1 MLYKRLRAT
10 ARIHRASELSH
21 TQVEI
26 MSFLGRSSSFVRFSV
41 EGDLPDNPLEFIGDR
56 IGSFVFEDIDDNFEE
71 YSVGWVSVMNM
82 FDSTFEYGSH
92 LFGDYV
98 VLSLRV
104 DERKVSPSI
113 LKKFTQ
119 KEEERV
125 KKEKQLP
132 KLSRTLKLEIKER
145 VKTELTRKAMPLP
158 AVYDLVWS
166 LSESSLYFFST
177 NKKAQMLLED
187 FFKDC
192 FGLVLVLQIP
202 FTTAVQLLPDDEGQ
216 ARLEQITPELYV

>member
-1 MLYKRLRAT
+1 
-10 ARIHRASELSH
+10 
-21 TQVEI
+21 

-41 EGDLPDNPLEFIGDR
+41 EGDLPDNPLEFISDR
-56 IGSFVFEDIDDNFEE
+56 VKSFTFEDIDDNFEE
-71 YSVGWVSVMNM
+71 YSVGWVSVLNM
-82 FDSTFEYGSH
+82 FDSAFEYDSH
-92 LFGDYV
+92 FYGDYV

-119 KEEERV
+119 KEEERI

-132 KLSRTLKLEIKER
+132 KLSRTMRLEIKER
-145 VKTELTRKAMPLP
+145 IRTELTRKAMPLP

-166 LSESSLYFFST
+166 LGESSLYFFST
-177 NKKAQMLLED
+177 NKKAHMLLED

-192 FGLVLVLQIP
+192 FGLVLMLQIP
-202 FTTAVQLLPDDEGQ
+202 FSTAAQLVTDDKKL
-216 ARLEQITPELYV
+216 ARLEQITPEIFV

>member
-145 VKTELTRKAMPLP
+145 IKTELTRKAMPLP

>member
-1 MLYKRLRAT
+1 
-10 ARIHRASELSH
+10 
-21 TQVEI
+21 
-26 MSFLGRSSSFVRFSV
+26 MSFLSGSSSFVRFTV
-41 EGDLPDNPLEFIGDR
+41 EGELPDNPLEFISDR
-56 IGSFVFEDIDDNFEE
+56 ISSFVFEDIDDNFEE
-71 YSVGWVSVMNM
+71 YSVGWVSVLNM
-82 FDSTFEYGSH
+82 FDSAFEYGSH
-92 LFGDYV
+92 FYGDYV

-119 KEEERV
+119 KEEERI

-132 KLSRTLKLEIKER
+132 KLSRTARLEIKER
-145 VKTELTRKAMPLP
+145 IKTELTRKAMPLP

-177 NKKAQMLLED
+177 NKKAHMLLED

-192 FGLVLVLQIP
+192 FGLVLMLQIP
-202 FTTAVQLLPDDEGQ
+202 YSTAAQLVTDDEKL
-216 ARLEQITPELYV
+216 ARLEQITPEIFV

>member
-1 MLYKRLRAT
+1 
-10 ARIHRASELSH
+10 
-21 TQVEI
+21 

-41 EGDLPDNPLEFIGDR
+41 EGDLPDNPLEFISDR
-56 IGSFVFEDIDDNFEE
+56 VKSFTFEDIDDNFEE
-71 YSVGWVSVMNM
+71 YSVGWVSVLNM
-82 FDSTFEYGSH
+82 FDSAFEYDSH
-92 LFGDYV
+92 LYGDYV

-119 KEEERV
+119 KEEERI

-132 KLSRTLKLEIKER
+132 KLSRTMRLEIKER
-145 VKTELTRKAMPLP
+145 IRTELTRKAMPLP

-166 LSESSLYFFST
+166 LGESSLYFFST
-177 NKKAQMLLED
+177 NKKAHMLLED

-192 FGLVLVLQIP
+192 FGLVLMLQIP
-202 FTTAVQLLPDDEGQ
+202 FSTAAQLVTDDNKL
-216 ARLEQITPELYV
+216 ARLEQITPEIFV

>member
-1 MLYKRLRAT
+1 
-10 ARIHRASELSH
+10 
-21 TQVEI
+21 

-41 EGDLPDNPLEFIGDR
+41 EGELPDNPLEFISDR
-56 IGSFVFEDIDDNFEE
+56 IGSFTFEDIDDNFEE
-71 YSVGWVSVMNM
+71 YSVGWVSVVNM
-82 FDSTFEYGSH
+82 FDASFEYGSH
-92 LFGDYV
+92 HYGDYV

-119 KEEERV
+119 KEEERI

-132 KLSRTLKLEIKER
+132 KLSRTMRLEIKER
-145 VKTELTRKAMPLP
+145 IKTELTRKAMPLP

-177 NKKAQMLLED
+177 NKKAHMLLED

-192 FGLVLVLQIP
+192 FGLVLMLQIP
-202 FTTAVQLLPDDEGQ
+202 YTTAAQLVTDDEKL
-216 ARLEQITPELYV
+216 ARLEQITPEIFV

>member
-1 MLYKRLRAT
+1 
-10 ARIHRASELSH
+10 
-21 TQVEI
+21 
-26 MSFLGRSSSFVRFSV
+26 MSFMGRSSSFVRFTV
-41 EGDLPDNPLEFIGDR
+41 EGELPDNPLEFIADR
-56 IGSFVFEDIDDNFEE
+56 IHSFVFEDIDDNFEE
-71 YSVGWVSVMNM
+71 YSVGWVSLLNM
-82 FDSTFEYGSH
+82 FDSAFEYGSH
-92 LFGDYV
+92 LYGDYV

-119 KEEERV
+119 KEEERI

-132 KLSRTLKLEIKER
+132 KLSRTQRLEIKER
-145 VKTELTRKAMPLP
+145 IRTELTRKAMPVP

-177 NKKAQMLLED
+177 NKKAHMLLED

-192 FGLVLVLQIP
+192 FGLVLELQIP
-202 FTTAVQLLPDDEGQ
+202 FTIATQLLTDENQQ
-216 ARLEQITPELYV
+216 ARLEQISPEIFV

>member
-1 MLYKRLRAT
+1 
-10 ARIHRASELSH
+10 
-21 TQVEI
+21 

-41 EGDLPDNPLEFIGDR
+41 EGELPDKPLEFIADR
-56 IGSFVFEDIDDNFEE
+56 IDSFVFADIDDNFEE
-71 YSVGWVSVMNM
+71 YSIGWVSVLNM
-82 FDSTFEYGSH
+82 FDASFAYTSH

-104 DERKVSPSI
+104 DERKVSPAV
-113 LKKFTQ
+113 LKKFML

-125 KKEKQLP
+125 KREKQLP
-132 KLSRTLKLEIKER
+132 KLSRSAKLEIKER
-145 VKTELTRKAMPLP
+145 VKTELTRKAMPIP

-177 NKKAQMLLED
+177 NQKAQMLLEE

-192 FGLVLVLQIP
+192 FGLVLMLQIP
-202 FTTAVQLLPDDEGQ
+202 YTTAAELLADDERRDQ
-216 ARLEQITPELYV
+216 LERIAPEIFV

>member
-1 MLYKRLRAT
+1 
-10 ARIHRASELSH
+10 
-21 TQVEI
+21 

-41 EGDLPDNPLEFIGDR
+41 EGDLPDNPLEFISDR
-56 IGSFVFEDIDDNFEE
+56 VKSFTFEDIDDNFEE
-71 YSVGWVSVMNM
+71 YSVGWVSVLNM
-82 FDSTFEYGSH
+82 FDSAFEYDSH
-92 LFGDYV
+92 FYGDYV

-119 KEEERV
+119 KEEERI

-132 KLSRTLKLEIKER
+132 KLSRTMRLEIKER
-145 VKTELTRKAMPLP
+145 IRTELTRKAMPLP

-166 LSESSLYFFST
+166 LGESSLYFFST
-177 NKKAQMLLED
+177 NKKAHMLLED

-192 FGLVLVLQIP
+192 FGLVLMLQIP
-202 FTTAVQLLPDDEGQ
+202 FSAAAQLVTDDEKL
-216 ARLEQITPELYV
+216 ARLEQITPEIFV

>member
-1 MLYKRLRAT
+1 
-10 ARIHRASELSH
+10 
-21 TQVEI
+21 
-26 MSFLGRSSSFVRFSV
+26 MSFLAGSASFVRFSI
-41 EGDLPDNPLEFIGDR
+41 EGELPENPLDFISDR
-56 IGSFVFEDIDDNFEE
+56 IKSFVFEDIDDNFEE
-71 YSVGWVSVMNM
+71 YSIGWVSVLSM
-82 FDSTFEYGSH
+82 FDSAFDYGTH
-92 LFGDYV
+92 LYGDYV

-119 KEEERV
+119 KEEERI
-125 KKEKQLP
+125 KKEKQVP

-145 VKTELTRKAMPLP
+145 IRTELTRKAMPVP

-177 NKKAQMLLED
+177 NKKAHMLLED

-192 FGLVLVLQIP
+192 FGLLLMLQIP
-202 FTTAVQLLPDDEGQ
+202 YTTAVQLLSDDDRAGP
-216 ARLEQITPELYV
+216 AGTDHTRNFRLKAGRYGSG

>member
-1 MLYKRLRAT
+1 
-10 ARIHRASELSH
+10 
-21 TQVEI
+21 

-41 EGDLPDNPLEFIGDR
+41 EGDLPDNPLEFISDR
-56 IGSFVFEDIDDNFEE
+56 IRAFSFEDIDDNFEE
-71 YSVGWVSVMNM
+71 YSVGWVSVVNM
-82 FDSTFEYGSH
+82 FDAGFEYGSH
-92 LFGDYV
+92 MFGDYV

-104 DERKVSPSI
+104 DERKVSPSL

-119 KEEERV
+119 KEEERI

-132 KLSRTLKLEIKER
+132 KLSRSARLEIKER
-145 VKTELTRKAMPLP
+145 VKAELTRKAMPIP

-192 FGLVLVLQIP
+192 FGLLAALQIP
-202 FTTAVQLLPDDEGQ
+202 YTTAEHLLSDDESRT
-216 ARLEQITPELYV
+216 RLDQITPAIFV

>member
-1 MLYKRLRAT
+1 
-10 ARIHRASELSH
+10 
-21 TQVEI
+21 
-26 MSFLGRSSSFVRFSV
+26 MSFLGRSSSFVRFTV
-41 EGDLPDNPLEFIGDR
+41 EGELPGNPLEFIADR
-56 IGSFVFEDIDDNFEE
+56 ILSFVFEDIDDNFEE
-71 YSVGWVSVMNM
+71 YSVGWVSLLNM
-82 FDSTFEYGSH
+82 FDSAFEYGSH
-92 LFGDYV
+92 LYGDYV

-119 KEEERV
+119 KEEERI
-125 KKEKQLP
+125 KKDNQLP
-132 KLSRTLKLEIKER
+132 KLSRTQRLEIKER
-145 VKTELTRKAMPLP
+145 IRTELTRKAMPNP

-177 NKKAQMLLED
+177 NKKAHMLLED

-202 FTTAVQLLPDDEGQ
+202 FTTAAQLLTNEDQQ
-216 ARLEQITPELYV
+216 ARLEQIAPEIFV

>member
-1 MLYKRLRAT
+1 
-10 ARIHRASELSH
+10 
-21 TQVEI
+21 

-41 EGDLPDNPLEFIGDR
+41 EGDLPENPLEFISDR
-56 IGSFVFEDIDDNFEE
+56 ISSFTFEDIDDNFEE
-71 YSVGWVSVMNM
+71 YSVGWVSVVNM
-82 FDSTFEYGSH
+82 FDAAFEYGSH
-92 LFGDYV
+92 FYGDYV

-119 KEEERV
+119 KEEERI

-132 KLSRTLKLEIKER
+132 KLSRTVRLEIKER
-145 VKTELTRKAMPLP
+145 IKTELTRKAMPLP

-177 NKKAQMLLED
+177 NKKAHMLLED

-192 FGLVLVLQIP
+192 FGLVLMLQIP
-202 FTTAVQLLPDDEGQ
+202 YSTAAQLVTSDEKL
-216 ARLEQITPELYV
+216 ARLEQITPEIFV

>member
-1 MLYKRLRAT
+1 
-10 ARIHRASELSH
+10 
-21 TQVEI
+21 

-41 EGDLPDNPLEFIGDR
+41 EGDLPENPLEFISDR
-56 IGSFVFEDIDDNFEE
+56 ISSFTFEDIDDNFEE
-71 YSVGWVSVMNM
+71 YSVGWVSVVNM
-82 FDSTFEYGSH
+82 FDAAFEYGSH
-92 LFGDYV
+92 FYGDYV

-119 KEEERV
+119 KEEERI

-132 KLSRTLKLEIKER
+132 KLSRTARLEIKER
-145 VKTELTRKAMPLP
+145 IKTELTRKAMPLP

-177 NKKAQMLLED
+177 NKKAHMLLED

-192 FGLVLVLQIP
+192 FGLVLMLQIP
-202 FTTAVQLLPDDEGQ
+202 YSTAAQLVTGDEKL
-216 ARLEQITPELYV
+216 ARLEQITPEIFV

>member
-1 MLYKRLRAT
+1 
-10 ARIHRASELSH
+10 
-21 TQVEI
+21 
-26 MSFLGRSSSFVRFSV
+26 MSFLTGSSSFVRFSI
-41 EGDLPDNPLEFIGDR
+41 EGELPDNPLDFISDR
-56 IGSFVFEDIDDNFEE
+56 IKSFVFEDIDDNFEE
-71 YSVGWVSVMNM
+71 YSIGWVSVLSM
-82 FDSTFEYGSH
+82 FDSAFDYGTH

-119 KEEERV
+119 KEEERI
-125 KKEKQLP
+125 KKEKQVP

-145 VKTELTRKAMPLP
+145 IRTELTRKAMPVP

-166 LSESSLYFFST
+166 LGESSLYFFSA
-177 NKKAQMLLED
+177 NKKAHMLLED

-192 FGLVLVLQIP
+192 FGLLLMLQIP
-202 FTTAVQLLPDDEGQ
+202 YTTAAQLLSDDDQ
-216 ARLEQITPELYV
+216 KARLEMIAPEIFV

>member
-1 MLYKRLRAT
+1 
-10 ARIHRASELSH
+10 
-21 TQVEI
+21 

-41 EGDLPDNPLEFIGDR
+41 EGDLPENPLEFISDR
-56 IGSFVFEDIDDNFEE
+56 IRSFTFEDIDDNFED
-71 YSVGWVSVMNM
+71 YSVGWVSVVNM
-82 FDSTFEYGSH
+82 FDAAFEYGSH
-92 LFGDYV
+92 FYGDYV

-113 LKKFTQ
+113 LKKFIQ
-119 KEEERV
+119 KEEERI

-132 KLSRTLKLEIKER
+132 KLSRTARLEIKER
-145 VKTELTRKAMPLP
+145 IKTELTRKAMPLP

-177 NKKAQMLLED
+177 NKKAHMLLED

-192 FGLVLVLQIP
+192 FGLVLMLQIP
-202 FTTAVQLLPDDEGQ
+202 YTTAAQLVTDDEKL
-216 ARLEQITPELYV
+216 ARLEQITPEIFV